1 MANKKRNSFY
11 IQGSI
16 LAAASI
22 LSRLIGLA
30 FRVPI
35 SRMLGDEGY
44 GAYCNAYEIYS
55 MALLLSTFSI
65 PMAVSKLVSAKENRR
80 QYVNS
85 FRILKVS
92 FVFSCLIGLTMA
104 CLVWFFGDDIASF
117 LIKSPNSALPL
128 KTLAPTVF
136 VFALMSVLR
145 GFFQGKNTVL
155 PTSISQILEQIVH
168 VACGIA
174 FASVFLKI
182 FADKDNSFAYGA
194 AGATLGT
201 LAGAVIALIFLAFV
215 YCIYRPTLMR
225 RLTRDNTGECD
236 SYSMLLKMLVVT
248 VVPIIL
254 NQFLYSVTG
263 NIDSVLLNH
272 IMSVKG
278 VDENT
283 RLILFGRYSGKFR
296 LLVNVPL
303 AMASAI
309 GVAIIPN
316 IVAAF
321 TKNDENE
328 IKTKLHQAVKLNM
341 MIAIPCAFGL
351 IALAGPIMQV
361 ILGDSSEMSKRL
373 MEIGGMSVVFY
384 AYSTTTNSIL
394 QGMGK
399 LKYPVIHAVA
409 GILLYIVVDFG
420 VMYFTDF
427 GVYTLAVGYMIFPFT
442 VGILNRIRIGKETD
456 YRQEN
461 LKTFILPTLYS
472 AIMAS
477 AAFLVYEGMTEV
489 FQVKYI
495 EAIALILSI
504 LVAVIVYFCF
514 MIFTRTVSEEEL
526 LEFPM
531 GRRIADIIKKT
542 GFKL

>member
-201 LAGAVIALIFLAFV
+201 LAGAVIALMFLTFV

-225 RLTRDNTGECD
+225 RLTRDNTGERD

-409 GILLYIVVDFG
+409 GILIYIVVDFG

-504 LVAVIVYFCF
+504 LVAVIVYICF

>member
-30 FRVPI
+30 FRLPI

-65 PMAVSKLVSAKENRR
+65 PMAVSKLVSAKENKK

-92 FVFSCLIGLTMA
+92 FVFSCIAGLAMS
-104 CLVWFFGDDIASF
+104 CLVWFFGDEIANF

-128 KTLAPTVF
+128 KTLAPTIF

-168 VACGIA
+168 VGCGIA

-201 LAGAVIALIFLAFV
+201 LAGALIALIFLSFI

-225 RLTRDNTGECD
+225 RLDKDITGEKD
-236 SYSMLLKMLVVT
+236 SYSMLLKMLIVT

-254 NQFLYSVTG
+254 NQFLYSITG

-272 IMSVKG
+272 IMSLKG

-283 RLILFGRYSGKFR
+283 RLVLFSRYSGKFR

-321 TKNDENE
+321 TNNDEKERN
-328 IKTKLHQAVKLNM
+328 TKIHQAVKLNM

-351 IALAGPIMQV
+351 IALAGPIMDV
-361 ILGDSSEMSKRL
+361 LLADSSVMSGRL

-399 LKYPVIHAVA
+399 LKYPVIHAIV
-409 GILLYIVVDFG
+409 GIILYVIVDFG
-420 VMYFTDF
+420 VMYYTDF

-442 VGILNRIRIGKETD
+442 VGILNRIRIAKETN

-461 LKTFILPTLYS
+461 LKTFVLPTLYS
-472 AIMAS
+472 AIMA
-477 AAFLVYEGMTEV
+477 ATAYLTHEGLVAVLTFEHAEIV
-489 FQVKYI
+489 
-495 EAIALILSI
+495 ALILSI
-504 LVAVIVYFCF
+504 VVAVIVYFCF
-514 MIFTRTVSEEEL
+514 MVFTRTVSEEEL

-531 GRRIADIIKKT
+531 GRRIVNVIKKT